1 MQHQTAAHLFIR
13 QLIAQHHVPI
23 SRQRLLTRLQLC
35 TRRVRPDGTH
45 SEDLLMIAPQP
56 NSQMIEPILL
66 EGLSDDS
73 EASIGIAHYPGDGQD
88 VGQLLQRADQLLVEG
103 VIAQDPQPR
112 ITFLLHGPVLRDLLR
127 QSYLKN
133 RELVD
138 LAASLSA
145 LQVVEIKACQTW
157 MAGNGVNAADLQP
170 FIETVPFA
178 AGEVE
183 RLLAEKHYIRF

>member
-1 MQHQTAAHLFIR
+1 MN
-13 QLIAQHHVPI
+13 IAV
-23 SRQRLLTRLQLC
+23 RLLGA
-35 TRRVRPDGTH
+35 V
-45 SEDLLMIAPQP
+45 LLLASALAL
-56 NSQMIEPILL
+56 SQALA
-66 EGLSDDS
+66 SDDS
-73 EASIGIAHYPGDGQD
+73 RFVADIELQTADEFL
-88 VGQLLQRADQLLVEG
+88 QLLQRADQLLVEG
-103 VIAQDPQPR
+103 VIAQGPQPR

-127 QSYLKN
+127 QSYLQN

>member
-1 MQHQTAAHLFIR
+1 MN
-13 QLIAQHHVPI
+13 IAV
-23 SRQRLLTRLQLC
+23 RLLG
-35 TRRVRPDGTH
+35 VV
-45 SEDLLMIAPQP
+45 LLLASALAL
-56 NSQMIEPILL
+56 SQAL
-66 EGLSDDS
+66 ESDDS
-73 EASIGIAHYPGDGQD
+73 RFVADIELQTADEFL
-88 VGQLLQRADQLLVEG
+88 QLLQRADQLLVEG